1 MRCYTCVQ
9 LGHMSWDFPENVVRQ
24 RGAQVVQVEVE
35 SPKVAQ
41 VVENFPKE
49 GESLIMRKVLLK
61 VGEDTGRSVERR
73 NLLEIYCKARGK
85 CCKLIIDSGNTD
97 NLVSIEMVDKMNL
110 NRKVHPKIYRV
121 TWMHKKVINCYLMN
135 IPS

>member
-1 MRCYTCVQ
+1 MVNQVICHGIVQ
-9 LGHMSWDFPENVVRQ
+9 KNIVRQ
-24 RGAQVVQVEVE
+24 RGEKVVQYEVE
-35 SPKVAQ
+35 YPKAAE

-73 NLLEIYCKARGK
+73 NLFEIYCKARGN

-97 NLVSIEMVDKMNL
+97 NLVSIEMVDQMNL
-110 NRKVHPKIYRV
+110 NMKVHQELYKV
-121 TWMHKKVINCYLMN
+121 TWIHKKVINCYLMN
-135 IPS
+135 MSS

>member
-1 MRCYTCVQ
+1 MVQ
-9 LGHMSWDFPENVVRQ
+9 YEFEYPK
-24 RGAQVVQVEVE
+24 AVE
-35 SPKVAQ
+35 

-61 VGEDTGRSVERR
+61 VGEDTGRSVKRR
-73 NLLEIYCKARGK
+73 NLFEIYCKARGK
-85 CCKLIIDSGNTD
+85 CCKLIIDSGNTN

-110 NRKVHPKIYRV
+110 NRKVHPELYRV

-135 IPS
+135 MPS